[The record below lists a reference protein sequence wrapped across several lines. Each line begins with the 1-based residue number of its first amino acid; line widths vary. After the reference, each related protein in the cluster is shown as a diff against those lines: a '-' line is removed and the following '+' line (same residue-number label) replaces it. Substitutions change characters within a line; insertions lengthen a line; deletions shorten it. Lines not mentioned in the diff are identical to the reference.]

1 MRGRAASGLGL
12 DNIEEGWGC
21 FGGPQGLHEFGGDR
35 PHEVAGNARCQ
46 RPLLAFDAV
55 VVGNDED
62 AGVATLANAAERLA
76 TATQQR
82 VEAIVNITDLLVLIE
97 LV

>member
-1 MRGRAASGLGL
+1 MRDRAVSGSGL
-12 DNIEEGWGC
+12 DNIEEGRGC
-21 FGGPQGLHEFGGDR
+21 FGGPQGLHELCRER

-62 AGVATLANAAERLA
+62 AGVATLANAAER
-76 TATQQR
+76 R
-82 VEAIVNITDLLVLIE
+82 PRSG
-97 LV
+97 